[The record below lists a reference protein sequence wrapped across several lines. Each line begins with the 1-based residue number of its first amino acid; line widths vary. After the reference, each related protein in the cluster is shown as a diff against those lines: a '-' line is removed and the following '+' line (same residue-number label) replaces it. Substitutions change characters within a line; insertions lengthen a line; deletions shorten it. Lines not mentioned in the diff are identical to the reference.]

1 MANTLTNV
9 MEIMVSLGVASLRQN
24 AIVARLVNTDK
35 NREAAEK
42 NQLIRVPVPSA
53 VPAQNVTPGSA
64 NTPTDLAPTGV
75 DITLDQ
81 WKEARFKLSDREL
94 SEVESG
100 RILPMAAD
108 EGVKSLANAVDS
120 FILTKMK
127 NRAYSVRDTTNPVAV
142 ADITS
147 VRKLLNQ
154 TLAPVAD
161 RRLIVDPTVEE
172 EMLRLDAFRDLDKTG
187 QTDPLLEGILGRR
200 FGLDIGMDQNLATH
214 TAGTGSG
221 YLTNSAA
228 LTAGV
233 KAIPVDTGTGTIL
246 EGDIITFAGHTQT
259 YVVTTG
265 VSGAGT
271 LQIYPGL
278 VVGVADNV
286 AITVKATHNPN
297 LAFQKNAFCF
307 AMRPLR
313 IDPNPEML
321 GSNIAQATDP
331 ISGLTLRVEVIRVNK
346 ETIWSYDCLYGGEV
360 VRPELLARLC
370 D

>member
-1 MANTLTNV
+1 MANSLTNV

-24 AIVARLVNTDK
+24 AIAARLVNTDK
-35 NREAAEK
+35 NTEAAEK

-53 VPAQNVTPGSA
+53 VPAQAVTAGSA
-64 NTPTDLAPTGV
+64 NTATDLAPTGV

-81 WKEARFKLSDREL
+81 WYEARFKLSDREL
-94 SEVESG
+94 QEVETT
-100 RILPMAAD
+100 RILPMAVN
-108 EGVKSLANAVDS
+108 EGIKSLANQIDS
-120 FILTKMK
+120 FILTRLK

-154 TLAPVAD
+154 TLAPVED
-161 RRLIVDPTVEE
+161 RRLVVDPTVEE

-200 FGLDIGMDQNLATH
+200 FGLDIAMDQNLAAH

-221 YLTNSAA
+221 YLTNSAS
-228 LTAGV
+228 LTVGT
-233 KAIPVDTGTGTIL
+233 KTIPTDTGTGTIL
-246 EGDIITFAGHTQT
+246 EGDIVTFAGHTQT
-259 YVVTTG
+259 YVVTSAL
-265 VSGAGT
+265 SGGSFA
-271 LQIYPGL
+271 IYPGL

-286 AITVKATHNPN
+286 AITVKATHTPN
-297 LAFQKNAFCF
+297 LAFQRNAFMF
-307 AMRPLR
+307 AMRPLAVPVGTPGVL
-313 IDPNPEML
+313 I
-321 GSNIAQATDP
+321 SQASDP
-331 ISGLTLRVEVIRVNK
+331 ISGVNLRLEVQRLNK
-346 ETIWSYDCLYGGEV
+346 ETIWSLDCLYGGAV